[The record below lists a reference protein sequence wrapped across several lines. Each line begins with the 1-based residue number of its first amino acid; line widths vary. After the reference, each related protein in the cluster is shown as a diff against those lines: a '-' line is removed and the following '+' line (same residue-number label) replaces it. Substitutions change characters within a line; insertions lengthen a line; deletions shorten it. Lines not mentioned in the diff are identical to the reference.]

1 MNRTLSTVL
10 WLSSAG
16 VAATVTLA
24 VVTGAGKQMK
34 VADPTRP
41 QYTADGKLKSPDPEV
56 FRDWVQLGTPLTP
69 NDLNNGEAAFP
80 EFHAVYVPQWA
91 WAEFKK
97 TGTWPDGTILAKELE
112 LVGEKKAPSG
122 NGYFEGEFH
131 GLDIAV
137 KDSKHSPETPNNW
150 AYYNFNHAKP
160 PYAVDAASQ
169 PKANC
174 SSCHEA
180 NAGKEADYTFI
191 KYYPKALAAQAKA
204 KMKDKPK
211 DDDKPAGK

>member
-1 MNRTLSTVL
+1 MNRVLSTSL
-10 WLSSAG
+10 WLGAAG
-16 VAATVTLA
+16 LVGAMALA
-24 VVTGAGKQMK
+24 VTAGAGEQMK
-34 VADPTRP
+34 AADPTRP

-56 FRDWVQLGTPLTP
+56 FREWIQLGTPVTP
-69 NDLNNGEAAFP
+69 NDQNKGEAAFP

-97 TGTWPDGTILAKELE
+97 SGVWPDGTIMAKELI
-112 LVGEKKAPSG
+112 LVGETQASSG
-122 NGYFEGEFH
+122 KGYFEGEFH
-131 GLDIAV
+131 GLDVAV
-137 KDSKHSPETPNNW
+137 KDSKQSPNTPNNW

-160 PYAVDAASQ
+160 PYAIDAAAQ

-180 NAGKEADYTFI
+180 NAGKDADYTFI

-211 DDDKPAGK
+211 DEGKPAAK